1 MPAWDDEWCAAL
13 REPSVG
19 KALQASQKLLQ
30 GIVAEAEHDVA
41 ALRGSDGGAD
51 PVVLDKKVREAPVAC
66 PSKVGYFPVAA
77 QQSGDL
83 STLRASTGFTSG
95 RYMYEAIVLAKKKSA
110 QIGWATQAKCT
121 HGAGGNLNGYAFDGR
136 TAKKWNTKPEDYGV
150 ECEVGDVITTGIDL
164 WNGSVHFMV
173 NGQYLGPAFTGIPT
187 EQSVQASV
195 REPLVFSP
203 AISTSKG
210 DALAV
215 NFGSLPFR
223 YPMPRF
229 APVQPG
235 TAILRAQGEKL
246 LAGLRMCA
254 RHSVNATTVPVKP
267 TDNSAATAVSPADQS
282 TASVVRSV
290 SQDPDNAVEG
300 STKAFSETATSSP
313 VSSASAALNLRTPAN
328 DAPATQPRAH
338 NAARYA
344 GVPRHVC
351 RAVAMAILKTLLTA
365 FLEKFRSIF
374 GQTCQGCPQELL
386 VFVTAVWIPFLM
398 ESTGNRRILQQI
410 LAMTFRLTP
419 STASRALWQHTL
431 RVLCFQSS
439 IAEHVTY
446 TRSPILLPCDTLP
459 PFTDTS
465 RDNIPKGLQTP
476 TYAYLQCGPEG
487 LDRCGIPSTEL
498 NKGESP
504 LEKSGEVLATTPTTA
519 ATTTAAAASTEK
531 GGNPPGS
538 SSSPWPSSPGR
549 RRRTKPTRAPAT
561 EYHTPA
567 PVTCKVDPALK
578 LLQEVLEIDGKRLS
592 DAWGY
597 SSTFHDDLIMVCQ
610 SKPPGQTASRIFFP
624 FVGWAG
630 RRRKPLEF
638 QGEHLDCEACQK
650 SIETVTSALHA
661 PVQRQ
666 TSAIIS
672 SVFHSLLSDAPQPTP
687 TSTFHQ
693 AFNRTPPS
701 GQIRVH
707 RLLSRLSHYNKD
719 PPHDSSG
726 SDPCRASTN
735 VIVNDVQVIGMT
747 RLFFYVLPLL
757 IPETASRDI
766 ESFCPMERLLENG
779 GAFRN
784 RLGVDVRRH
793 THSHTHAH
801 AHTHT
806 HGHRHSHGHSHA
818 PPCATQRFS
827 EYPVPAHSL
836 PAPSSV
842 RPPKLPPSRPPQ
854 HIHAHA
860 HSHPPPP
867 HDCRGPHS
875 HSHSNSPQPRCLHAH
890 SHRPPSPPI
899 RNQLNLADD
908 PSVNNTTPLL
918 GGPHRPDHEPANA
931 PETEANSSS
940 GMHCATGKGGKSG
953 SRGCCSSSRGGGG
966 CGSRLGAPAGAGG
979 AGSDANSGT
988 DDNTDNSTNTNSNN
1002 ISSSSS
1008 SSSNNND
1015 NPTPGMR
1022 QSSGNTRPGDSH
1034 HHDTNPPIRQPASVN
1049 TNNSSPSDPCLTG
1062 RATEFRTPDL
1072 PPARSSNPLLE
1083 PETETRPRGTDR
1095 RNEQQRTGGGKKGA
1109 GPPRHHEPAKS
1120 ASSPADM
1127 FDSLMQLCTHA
1138 TQQHVA
1144 RVTANLFEKT
1154 KMTLLLESTAEKLCP
1169 LVINEVASVSR
1180 TCCWAYSVTASF
1192 DLQLPVYNGASPV
1205 ALFFNLIVRI
1215 FLHHENTPA
1224 SHRLPLCLFEMLFA
1238 IMNFRRRCPS
1248 EFKAFLQEYP
1258 ALLPYLLRNTYG
1270 EEVGPELSG
1279 RFLSG
1284 IACVLDVPTAL
1295 RDVVMR
1301 ESDGKGPRSA
1311 DPGRSPIV
1319 RDLASVLF
1327 SCFSNKAVWVITL
1340 SVLSRLGKKLV
1351 FGGRA
1356 DGDAM
1361 LLVQWNVFSELETE
1375 ADAVEA
1381 SLYIATEWAAQI
1393 ALQAS
1398 SLPKPPNSSSVG
1410 QQKHEDQP
1418 PSPYD
1423 FVKHA
1428 LTRLC
1433 WSMNELTMLAGETS
1447 PDSNQ
1452 GNAIRRQKKSNMMHD
1467 LTKKLLW
1474 VLEFSTATMVTLF
1487 WPDPSAEAADAVQ
1500 ERKTTNL
1507 RMLFEALWHALQR
1520 FASDSSPDA
1529 TNRKHQL
1536 KLLAPL
1542 VGCVVNLL
1550 FAQQQPSVL
1559 RPFPEE
1565 GDICVDES
1573 NPFLAELSVTKV
1585 EWSLDPFIYIHE
1597 LDWTKAWEDAFG
1609 IDEPKFPKLAY
1620 LKSPLF
1626 LDALARA
1633 HAKWRVN
1640 ELKVAAEAGDL
1651 TEDDMCCICYT
1662 SVADTEFPCG
1672 HSSCKGCITR
1682 HLLNSSDCFFCKN
1695 EVSSLQPKAARNR

>member
-431 RVLCFQSS
+431 RVLCFQ
-439 IAEHVTY
+439 T
-446 TRSPILLPCDTLP
+446 
-459 PFTDTS
+459 
-465 RDNIPKGLQTP
+465 
-476 TYAYLQCGPEG
+476 
-487 LDRCGIPSTEL
+487 
-498 NKGESP
+498 
-504 LEKSGEVLATTPTTA
+504 
-519 ATTTAAAASTEK
+519 
-531 GGNPPGS
+531 
-538 SSSPWPSSPGR
+538 
-549 RRRTKPTRAPAT
+549 
-561 EYHTPA
+561 
-567 PVTCKVDPALK
+567 LK

-747 RLFFYVLPLL
+747 
-757 IPETASRDI
+757 
-766 ESFCPMERLLENG
+766 
-779 GAFRN
+779 
-784 RLGVDVRRH
+784 
-793 THSHTHAH
+793 
-801 AHTHT
+801 
-806 HGHRHSHGHSHA
+806 
-818 PPCATQRFS
+818 
-827 EYPVPAHSL
+827 
-836 PAPSSV
+836 
-842 RPPKLPPSRPPQ
+842 
-854 HIHAHA
+854 
-860 HSHPPPP
+860 
-867 HDCRGPHS
+867 
-875 HSHSNSPQPRCLHAH
+875 
-890 SHRPPSPPI
+890 RPPSPPI

-1597 LDWTKAWEDAFG
+1597 LDWTKAWED
-1609 IDEPKFPKLAY
+1609 
-1620 LKSPLF
+1620 
-1626 LDALARA
+1626 
-1633 HAKWRVN
+1633 
-1640 ELKVAAEAGDL
+1640 
-1651 TEDDMCCICYT
+1651 
-1662 SVADTEFPCG
+1662 
-1672 HSSCKGCITR
+1672 
-1682 HLLNSSDCFFCKN
+1682 
-1695 EVSSLQPKAARNR
+1695 